1 MIELSR
7 KILTVNWLQNKLI
20 NQENSIIIDDAGFNC
35 FDIIQNFIEANDHPF
50 QTTAI
55 YYEAFPEESAVELIA
70 TLREEITAK
79 LGTPQLYINKSL
91 SEIVV
96 TVGLKMVIIDRSHLY
111 PLSTLED
118 LLEQFESCNVCL
130 LLVGSYSKMKMAQL
144 LHHPTISKWER
155 FILNQKYELVSEI
168 C

>member
-1 MIELSR
+1 MLELSR

-20 NQENSIIIDDAGFNC
+20 NQENGIIFDDDGCSC
-35 FDIIQNFIEANDHPF
+35 FDIIQSFIEANDHPF
-50 QTTAI
+50 QTPVI

-79 LGTPQLYINKSL
+79 LGTPKLYINKSL

-96 TVGLKMVIIDRSHLY
+96 TVGLKMVIIDRSHLH
-111 PLSTLED
+111 PLNTLED
-118 LLEQFESCNVCL
+118 ILEQFQACNVCL
-130 LLVGSYSKMKMAQL
+130 LLVASYSQMKMAQL
-144 LHHPTISKWER
+144 LNHPTISQWER
-155 FILNQKYELVSEI
+155 FIVNQKCEMVSEI